1 MKNFLTTAIVT
12 VLLVGCGGSVDIWTV
27 ASEGNIEV
35 VEQHLEKRN
44 LSKLPFPLAQDLQF
58 NLCSHESCLVRWSQY
73 RRAIADRHFDS
84 CIAST

>member
-35 VEQHLEKRN
+35 VEQHLE
-44 LSKLPFPLAQDLQF
+44 A
-58 NLCSHESCLVRWSQY
+58 
-73 RRAIADRHFDS
+73 
-84 CIAST
+84 